1 VTCIEF
7 RNGTISKCV
16 GKIVS
21 IQRPFPTLSL
31 VDSLRD
37 LHEQYVDAV
46 NRAVAEERDDLVEHL
61 AAEHT
66 DEATA
71 LMARVLPIA
80 A

>member
-1 VTCIEF
+1 VTCVEF
-7 RNGTISKCV
+7 RNGSTNNCV

-21 IQRPFPTLSL
+21 SYRPFPTLSL

-46 NRAVAEERDDLVEHL
+46 NRAVAEERDDLVFRL
-61 AAEHT
+61 ADEYVN
-66 DEATA
+66 EATV
-71 LMARVLPIA
+71 LMGRVLPIA

>member
-1 VTCIEF
+1 M
-7 RNGTISKCV
+7 
-16 GKIVS
+16 IVS
-21 IQRPFPTLSL
+21 TERPFPTLSL

-46 NRAVAEERDDLVEHL
+46 NRAVAEERDDLVERL
-61 AAEHT
+61 AADYT

-71 LMARVLPIA
+71 LMGRVLPLA